1 MQIENLPPVGS
12 KIIIR
17 CAGEDHE
24 VVVREGGL
32 FDFGEGTELTC
43 VREDF
48 EGWRYPDE
56 KPDNDGW
63 RAL

>member
-1 MQIENLPPVGS
+1 MQIENLPPVGT

-24 VVVREGGL
+24 VTVGEGGL
-32 FDFGEGTELTC
+32 FDFEDGTELTC

-48 EGWRYPDE
+48 KGWRYPED
-56 KPDNDGW
+56 KADDNGW